1 MVDVVAYH
9 NPNLLPAWIAYI
21 VLPNGEYWGVRFE
34 GSTKRIAT
42 TKALRLWES
51 ERAKY
56 AKLDSSPN
64 ESVKPMQS
72 SRGHHFAG
80 KVWVINRATHDLKRV
95 GQDELAAYEANGYV
109 CGGPRS
115 K

>member
-1 MVDVVAYH
+1 MMVNVVAYH
-9 NPNLLPAWIAYI
+9 NPNLVPAWISYI

-34 GSTKRIAT
+34 GSTEGIAKD
-42 TKALRLWES
+42 KAIRLWES

-56 AKLDSSPN
+56 AKLDSSP
-64 ESVKPMQS
+64 EIAKPLQLG
-72 SRGHHFAG
+72 RGHHFAG

-95 GQDELAAYEANGYV
+95 GVDELANYEAAGYV
-109 CGGPRS
+109 RGGPRS